1 MSDSDKMKIRSTTVL
16 AVRKDNVTVLAADG
30 QVTQGNL
37 VLKAKATKIR
47 RLFHG
52 KILAGFAG
60 ATADAFALFER
71 LDVKLQEY
79 HGNLLR
85 SAVELAKDWRT
96 DRALRR
102 LEAML
107 IVADKERILIL
118 TGNGDVVEPDQP
130 VVSIGSGGPYALSAA
145 RALVEN
151 TDLDAQTIVSRF
163 IYFSAYLLIYTNA
176 NRAVE
181 TLDSAETKEKERG

>member
-85 SAVELAKDWRT
+85 SAVERAKDWRT

-102 LEAML
+102 REAML
-107 IVADKERILIL
+107 IVADKARILIL

-151 TDLDAQTIVSRF
+151 TDLDAQTIVSRAMD
-163 IYFSAYLLIYTNA
+163 IAADLCIYTNA